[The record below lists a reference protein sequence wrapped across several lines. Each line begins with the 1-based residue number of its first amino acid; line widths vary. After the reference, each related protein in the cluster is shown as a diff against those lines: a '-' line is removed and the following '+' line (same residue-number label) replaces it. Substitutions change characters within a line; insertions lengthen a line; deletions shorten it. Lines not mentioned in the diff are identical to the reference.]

1 MKNNSAY
8 IGFVALVMLV
18 CVLPIALMLAGVTN
32 TNRENRPLASKPKLI
47 KDGELN
53 LKFSSDF
60 DNYLNDNFVLKEHY
74 VTALNS
80 ASVALF
86 GEAVSDKAICGRNNM
101 LFYKDTL
108 DDYQRLNQL
117 SDKELE
123 GIALYMRE
131 LETQLSEKGCRM
143 VFLIAPNK
151 ATVYPE
157 YMPSR
162 YKQAPAKSNLDRLYE
177 YLDKYGVTSVDA
189 KAVLTEHKSDTLL
202 YYYHDSHWNNM
213 GAELIYNEIA
223 DLTELPAFDN
233 AGAAGN
239 TIRDFTGDL
248 HNFVWPAKSY
258 FEERMLY
265 EFTSEYSADR
275 PIDFERNSCAA
286 TSSDVNDLKLVVYH
300 DSFGRSLQPF
310 FSHSAGRV
318 VMSSEF
324 PYNMSYIDEVEP
336 DIVIIEIVERNID
349 YLLKLAD

>member
-1 MKNNSAY
+1 MKKNFAY
-8 IGFVALVMLV
+8 ICFMASVMLV

-32 TNRENRPLASKPKLI
+32 TNRENRPLAPKPRLI
-47 KDGELN
+47 KDGRLN
-53 LKFSSDF
+53 LGFSNDF

-80 ASVALF
+80 ASIALF

-123 GIALYMRE
+123 GIALYMRD
-131 LETQLSEKGCRM
+131 LEAQLFEKACRM
-143 VFLIAPNK
+143 VLIIAPNK

-162 YKQAPAKSNLDRLYE
+162 YKRAPVKSNLDRLYE
-177 YLDKYGVTSVDA
+177 YLDKYGVTAVDA
-189 KAVLTEHKSDTLL
+189 KAVLTAHKSDALL
-202 YYYHDSHWNNM
+202 YYYHDSHWNNL
-213 GAELIYNEIA
+213 GAGLIYNEIA
-223 DLTELPAFDN
+223 DLTELPVFDS
-233 AGAAGN
+233 AGN
-239 TIRDFTGDL
+239 GKNTVRDFTGDL
-248 HNFVWPAKSY
+248 HNFIWPAKSY
-258 FEERMLY
+258 FENRMIY
-265 EFTSEYSADR
+265 EFGSEYSADR
-275 PIDFERNSCAA
+275 PIDFERNSVAA
-286 TSSDVNDLKLVVYH
+286 TSSGVNDLKLVVYH

-349 YLLKLAD
+349 YLLKLSD